1 MSAVHTSNDKERKIV
16 SAFTRCADLPLAIP
30 TGVKDKRVSGA
41 QELSFQLN
49 MLGHNSASSGALSL
63 KSWKDPRY
71 ISSLL
76 TSLNLAPQ

>member
-1 MSAVHTSNDKERKIV
+1 MSAVYTSNDKERKL
-16 SAFTRCADLPLAIP
+16 SLLCADLPLVIL
-30 TGVKDKRVSGA
+30 TGAKDKRVSGA
-41 QELSFQLN
+41 QELSSQLN

-71 ISSLL
+71 TPLLL